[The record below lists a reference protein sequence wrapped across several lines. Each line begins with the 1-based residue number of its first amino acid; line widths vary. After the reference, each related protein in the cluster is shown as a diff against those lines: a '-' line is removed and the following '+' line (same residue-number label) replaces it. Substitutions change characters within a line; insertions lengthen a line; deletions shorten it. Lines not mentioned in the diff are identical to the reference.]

1 MRYKRISTSTW
12 MIFITMTLSMLSNP
26 LFAAELS
33 IVSERQESTN
43 NYTVRADGVEKLAG
57 LKISLSYPVKLQYK
71 AAQKGNDFKS
81 FLHVVN
87 DKVPG
92 KIIVVMASAKGVT
105 GKNLPLFTLDFR
117 DSGPMKTPPVSPL
130 RITGCELMS
139 EDLKE
144 IPCEI
149 PENS

>member
-1 MRYKRISTSTW
+1 
-12 MIFITMTLSMLSNP
+12 MIFITMTLSMLSNT

-33 IVSERQESTN
+33 IVSKRQESTS
-43 NYTVRADGVEKLAG
+43 NYTLKVDGIEKLAG
-57 LKISLSYPVKLQYK
+57 LKISLSYPEELQYK

-105 GKNLPLFTLDFR
+105 GKDLPLFTLNFS
-117 DSGPMKTPPVSPL
+117 DSEPMKAPPSSPL

-139 EDLKE
+139 EELKE
-144 IPCEI
+144 IPCKI